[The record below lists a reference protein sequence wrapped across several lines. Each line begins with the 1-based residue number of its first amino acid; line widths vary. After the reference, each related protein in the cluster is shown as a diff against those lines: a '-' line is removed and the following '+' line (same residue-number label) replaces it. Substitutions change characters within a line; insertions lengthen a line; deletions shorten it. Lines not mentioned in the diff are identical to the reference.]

1 MSLPLSCAQNALRH
15 LAVGSTEGQ
24 LMSRDQQIGLAMG
37 ILLVGAVAAFFFRH
51 DDPPARK
58 LPSLKTAADLDRAIA
73 ERQHVPYLPEEEPE
87 QDPTPNRTTA
97 DLLETADA
105 GLVPDPIAVEGDGTA
120 AALVSSQ
127 SDIAIPSRELFHIVR
142 NGDTLSSIA
151 LQHLGSTAR
160 YQEVFEANRDRLRTP
175 NDLRIGQELRIP
187 RSGPIATAPTTVQRI
202 SQNDK
207 PVRESSPQPA
217 APVPVIDGE
226 AKFVPY
232 RSSPLT
238 PGKSGESFPPPPSTG
253 GKRLSQLPPKG
264 DTVIR

>member
-1 MSLPLSCAQNALRH
+1 
-15 LAVGSTEGQ
+15 
-24 LMSRDQQIGLAMG
+24 MSRDQQIGLAMG
-37 ILLVGAVAAFFFRH
+37 ILLVGAVSAFFFRH
-51 DDPPARK
+51 EDPPARK

-73 ERQHVPYLPEEEPE
+73 ERQHVPYLPEEERESVPTIE
-87 QDPTPNRTTA
+87 QSRVES
-97 DLLETADA
+97 LETAEG
-105 GLVPDPIAVEGDGTA
+105 GLVPEPIAVEGEIAA
-120 AALVSSQ
+120 AALVSTQ
-127 SDIAIPSRELFHIVR
+127 STIAAPSRVPIHIVR

-187 RSGPIATAPTTVQRI
+187 HAGPVATAPNTVPRV

-207 PVRESSPQPA
+207 PLREPTESA
-217 APVPVIDGE
+217 APPSTPDG
-226 AKFVPY
+226 ATKFMPY

-238 PGKSGESFPPPPSTG
+238 PGQGGESAPSPATG

>member
-1 MSLPLSCAQNALRH
+1 
-15 LAVGSTEGQ
+15 
-24 LMSRDQQIGLAMG
+24 MSRDQQIGLAMG

-51 DDPPARK
+51 EDPPARK
-58 LPSLKTAADLDRAIA
+58 LPSLKTAADLDRAIS
-73 ERQHVPYLPEEEPE
+73 ERQHIPYLPEEVPEPQTKTE
-87 QDPTPNRTTA
+87 QNPVEA
-97 DLLETADA
+97 SETAD
-105 GLVPDPIAVEGDGTA
+105 GGMVPEPIAMDGEGTA

-127 SDIAIPSRELFHIVR
+127 SAVAPPLHDQFHVVR
-142 NGDTLSSIA
+142 SGDTLSSIA

-160 YQEVFEANRDRLRTP
+160 YQDVFEANRDRLRTP

-187 RSGPIATAPTTVQRI
+187 RAGPLATAPTTVPRV

-207 PVRESSPQPA
+207 PVSEPRQ
-217 APVPVIDGE
+217 PVPSPDGA

-232 RSSPLT
+232 RNSPLT
-238 PGKSGESFPPPPSTG
+238 PGKNGEPAVPLPSTG